1 MKVSLELPDIVDI
14 DQSYLM
20 EALVAMLYFRG
31 KLSEYQACQT
41 LNITRRAFAEMLPRY
56 GVSILVDSEENLNI
70 ELSV

>member
-14 DQSYLM
+14 DQRYLM
-20 EALVAMLYFRG
+20 EALVAMLYVRG

-70 ELSV
+70 ELSA